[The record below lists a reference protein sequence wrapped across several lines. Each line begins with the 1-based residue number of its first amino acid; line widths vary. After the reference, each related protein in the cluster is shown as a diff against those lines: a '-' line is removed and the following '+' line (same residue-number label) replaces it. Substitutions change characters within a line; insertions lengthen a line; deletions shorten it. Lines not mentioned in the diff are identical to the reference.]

1 MASCTGTD
9 SDNSSE
15 LTTLV
20 SGDTPTLPG
29 QEQPSIRALFEAQD
43 DAAYDL
49 AVAQIPR
56 DHRVRVKGICGDYH
70 EYTTPIR
77 QSGSYVQLATTVK
90 RAPFEEALIAFFVV
104 CQIALRLVADEL
116 FVGFLRIVYPS
127 IDKLLPGCGNTL
139 RALVLEAFNKRK
151 EHLKEVLAR
160 SVSKIHFSFDLWT
173 SPNHLALLG
182 VVAHF
187 IDEFG
192 QNQSLHGSHSGE
204 NQAEVIKEVIQEYN
218 LQNRIGYFVT
228 DNASNNNTAIDSL
241 IARFLPHLTPK
252 QRLGRRLRC
261 LGHVINLSA
270 KAFLYGTEFDA
281 FEKNAEA
288 FKEQSSLLKELHLWR
303 KRGPVGKLHN
313 IVTFICR
320 TPQRR
325 EKFANIQSQSEDFAT
340 EFDGLKLVVDNA
352 TRWNSLYLMIERAI
366 KLRDR
371 IDRFCIDHAEFMHG
385 SSNKKALS
393 MEEQESLLK
402 HDSLT
407 ADDWAV
413 LTEIVAF
420 LEKFYTL
427 TKRAEG
433 SKLSSDRGVLSDY
446 LTTLNVLLK
455 HAREYRD
462 DINFRAENPDL
473 TSPGIRQLRVCI
485 VNCWTKLDEYF
496 ALVND
501 TPAHYAAIVTNPQM
515 KWKYFERQW
524 KDAHLW
530 KDATLPESWLP
541 GGKRAL
547 NSLWEEYKNLPVA
560 DACAG
565 SKRAR
570 TPDEFE
576 RETDMTQWDED
587 EMDELETWLSMKVFK
602 LDDDDTLP
610 AYWLRQSKQPA
621 TQRIAKM
628 GLDMASIPA
637 MSSDL
642 FAKCIMRSE
651 YSYLKLQDL
660 RHIRTSKEMGQALVA
675 GMLKAFNGGDI
686 EPSVFVFPPKQPGRP
701 GPMVWNQQFLAF
713 AGYRQPDGSVLG
725 DPMSVSLTEAIIELG
740 WEPPSI
746 RTRWDLLPLVTMADG
761 DEPYITP
768 FPESLFPLVQIRH
781 PKSQY
786 SLPFEKLGLRWVP
799 PPALSQLGFDIGGVQ
814 YTATPFMGWFMDAE
828 IGVRNLADS
837 FRYNVLPFVVD
848 ALDLLQPG
856 QELDEL
862 PQWER
867 LAMLSRAQAELNY
880 AVHWSFSEA
889 GVRMSDS
896 LTASAMYANFDD
908 QHLAEHGFRLPADPY
923 WLAPPQGSIV
933 PVWHRGGAPNYQP
946 KPMICRLKENPIK
959 LWKRCKAKKDDA
971 LPKMNGSGLKGINGI
986 NGLMFNDINDDMLR
1000 LMNGANCKE
1009 IEGVNGHLAMNG
1021 VSIVDAEGYPPDAL
1035 DIRNDQTSR
1044 PIIRV
1049 FYCSSGTTAQRLA
1062 VKLEQRLRIIM
1073 DRPNDFDSI
1082 QAAAPLNNFQ
1092 LDDVSNGDL
1101 VFIVA
1106 SSAGRGDV
1114 PTNGHALLQRCKSSA
1129 KIKATEASICI
1140 FGNGNSSYG
1149 DNFNGAALKLESALE
1164 KLGFI
1169 SAMPIFQ
1176 ADTLKEDPPWR
1187 DFKTWLTNLEAKYGS
1202 DTECS
1207 EDTAVDFVDDSTG
1220 LLLSQLSTAK
1230 VLSIYTPKEG
1240 DIKRLAL
1247 DIGDVEYGH
1256 MSHVD
1261 VFVPLQ
1267 QSQVDELL
1275 LEVRL
1280 SGNEMLTFEQG
1291 KVSTRQLLSLVDPSK
1306 PFKSLKW
1313 AAKLELNLT
1322 GDEERKLLRDPI
1334 SVSIQNLPVGWQSR
1348 AKRGNL
1354 ADFILALPTR
1364 RPRTFSTASSQLYW
1378 TTQDMGNVLELTL
1391 QTHAGGLVTD
1401 SFLSRAMRGDR
1412 IFIRVRHGPGGHLVN
1427 DDRPL
1432 IAFTTGSGIAPLR
1445 GLLQARSVIAADEF
1459 LRSKMLEARLKNPV
1473 SLFLGLKPGDVDII
1487 NETVR
1492 ESMSLGVIDMMHL
1505 TPSNPEK
1512 NRAQDKIFQSRVA
1525 SQIRTKIRD
1534 MGASVF
1540 VCASKEAADDFAR
1553 NLEAIVGVPS
1563 IREALGE
1570 RWVEEVYVYA
1580 EG

>member
-56 DHRVRVKGICGDYH
+56 DHRVRVKGIWYVRYEPYRFDDSGKELRNRKIWKYANSQNKPTHLLVHGISKHGRKTPREWVQRSSLAPSTSDSGDYH

-192 QNQSLHGSHSGE
+192 QNQSILIAIRQLHGSHSGE

-637 MSSDL
+637 MSSDCERV
-642 FAKCIMRSE
+642 FSQC
-651 YSYLKLQDL
+651 KLM
-660 RHIRTSKEMGQALVA
+660 ITGQ
-675 GMLKAFNGGDI
+675 
-686 EPSVFVFPPKQPGRP
+686 
-701 GPMVWNQQFLAF
+701 
-713 AGYRQPDGSVLG
+713 
-725 DPMSVSLTEAIIELG
+725 
-740 WEPPSI
+740 
-746 RTRWDLLPLVTMADG
+746 
-761 DEPYITP
+761 
-768 FPESLFPLVQIRH
+768 
-781 PKSQY
+781 
-786 SLPFEKLGLRWVP
+786 
-799 PPALSQLGFDIGGVQ
+799 
-814 YTATPFMGWFMDAE
+814 
-828 IGVRNLADS
+828 RN
-837 FRYNVLPFVVD
+837 
-848 ALDLLQPG
+848 
-856 QELDEL
+856 
-862 PQWER
+862 
-867 LAMLSRAQAELNY
+867 
-880 AVHWSFSEA
+880 
-889 GVRMSDS
+889 
-896 LTASAMYANFDD
+896 
-908 QHLAEHGFRLPADPY
+908 
-923 WLAPPQGSIV
+923 
-933 PVWHRGGAPNYQP
+933 
-946 KPMICRLKENPIK
+946 RLKPDIVEATQCLRMWLIMEK
-959 LWKRCKAKKDDA
+959 KILGSWK
-971 LPKMNGSGLKGINGI
+971 
-986 NGLMFNDINDDMLR
+986 
-1000 LMNGANCKE
+1000 
-1009 IEGVNGHLAMNG
+1009 
-1021 VSIVDAEGYPPDAL
+1021 
-1035 DIRNDQTSR
+1035 
-1044 PIIRV
+1044 
-1049 FYCSSGTTAQRLA
+1049 
-1062 VKLEQRLRIIM
+1062 
-1073 DRPNDFDSI
+1073 
-1082 QAAAPLNNFQ
+1082 
-1092 LDDVSNGDL
+1092 
-1101 VFIVA
+1101 
-1106 SSAGRGDV
+1106 GRG
-1114 PTNGHALLQRCKSSA
+1114 N
-1129 KIKATEASICI
+1129 
-1140 FGNGNSSYG
+1140 
-1149 DNFNGAALKLESALE
+1149 
-1164 KLGFI
+1164 
-1169 SAMPIFQ
+1169 
-1176 ADTLKEDPPWR
+1176 W
-1187 DFKTWLTNLEAKYGS
+1187 KT
-1202 DTECS
+1202 
-1207 EDTAVDFVDDSTG
+1207 
-1220 LLLSQLSTAK
+1220 
-1230 VLSIYTPKEG
+1230 P
-1240 DIKRLAL
+1240 
-1247 DIGDVEYGH
+1247 
-1256 MSHVD
+1256 
-1261 VFVPLQ
+1261 
-1267 QSQVDELL
+1267 
-1275 LEVRL
+1275 
-1280 SGNEMLTFEQG
+1280 
-1291 KVSTRQLLSLVDPSK
+1291 
-1306 PFKSLKW
+1306 
-1313 AAKLELNLT
+1313 LELY
-1322 GDEERKLLRDPI
+1322 I
-1334 SVSIQNLPVGWQSR
+1334 S
-1348 AKRGNL
+1348 
-1354 ADFILALPTR
+1354 
-1364 RPRTFSTASSQLYW
+1364 
-1378 TTQDMGNVLELTL
+1378 E
-1391 QTHAGGLVTD
+1391 
-1401 SFLSRAMRGDR
+1401 
-1412 IFIRVRHGPGGHLVN
+1412 
-1427 DDRPL
+1427 
-1432 IAFTTGSGIAPLR
+1432 
-1445 GLLQARSVIAADEF
+1445 
-1459 LRSKMLEARLKNPV
+1459 
-1473 SLFLGLKPGDVDII
+1473 
-1487 NETVR
+1487 
-1492 ESMSLGVIDMMHL
+1492 
-1505 TPSNPEK
+1505 
-1512 NRAQDKIFQSRVA
+1512 
-1525 SQIRTKIRD
+1525 
-1534 MGASVF
+1534 
-1540 VCASKEAADDFAR
+1540 
-1553 NLEAIVGVPS
+1553 
-1563 IREALGE
+1563 
-1570 RWVEEVYVYA
+1570 
-1580 EG
+1580 

>member
-1 MASCTGTD
+1 MTRCG
-9 SDNSSE
+9 
-15 LTTLV
+15 
-20 SGDTPTLPG
+20 
-29 QEQPSIRALFEAQD
+29 RAIL
-43 DAAYDL
+43 
-49 AVAQIPR
+49 
-56 DHRVRVKGICGDYH
+56 
-70 EYTTPIR
+70 
-77 QSGSYVQLATTVK
+77 
-90 RAPFEEALIAFFVV
+90 
-104 CQIALRLVADEL
+104 
-116 FVGFLRIVYPS
+116 
-127 IDKLLPGCGNTL
+127 
-139 RALVLEAFNKRK
+139 LEAFNKRK

-192 QNQSLHGSHSGE
+192 QNQSILIAIRQLHGSHSGE

-637 MSSDL
+637 MSSDCERV
-642 FAKCIMRSE
+642 FSQC
-651 YSYLKLQDL
+651 KLM
-660 RHIRTSKEMGQALVA
+660 ITGQ
-675 GMLKAFNGGDI
+675 
-686 EPSVFVFPPKQPGRP
+686 
-701 GPMVWNQQFLAF
+701 
-713 AGYRQPDGSVLG
+713 
-725 DPMSVSLTEAIIELG
+725 
-740 WEPPSI
+740 
-746 RTRWDLLPLVTMADG
+746 
-761 DEPYITP
+761 
-768 FPESLFPLVQIRH
+768 
-781 PKSQY
+781 
-786 SLPFEKLGLRWVP
+786 
-799 PPALSQLGFDIGGVQ
+799 
-814 YTATPFMGWFMDAE
+814 
-828 IGVRNLADS
+828 RN
-837 FRYNVLPFVVD
+837 
-848 ALDLLQPG
+848 
-856 QELDEL
+856 
-862 PQWER
+862 
-867 LAMLSRAQAELNY
+867 
-880 AVHWSFSEA
+880 
-889 GVRMSDS
+889 
-896 LTASAMYANFDD
+896 
-908 QHLAEHGFRLPADPY
+908 
-923 WLAPPQGSIV
+923 
-933 PVWHRGGAPNYQP
+933 
-946 KPMICRLKENPIK
+946 RLKPDIVEATQCLRMWLIMEK
-959 LWKRCKAKKDDA
+959 KILGSWK
-971 LPKMNGSGLKGINGI
+971 
-986 NGLMFNDINDDMLR
+986 
-1000 LMNGANCKE
+1000 
-1009 IEGVNGHLAMNG
+1009 
-1021 VSIVDAEGYPPDAL
+1021 
-1035 DIRNDQTSR
+1035 
-1044 PIIRV
+1044 
-1049 FYCSSGTTAQRLA
+1049 
-1062 VKLEQRLRIIM
+1062 
-1073 DRPNDFDSI
+1073 
-1082 QAAAPLNNFQ
+1082 
-1092 LDDVSNGDL
+1092 
-1101 VFIVA
+1101 
-1106 SSAGRGDV
+1106 GRG
-1114 PTNGHALLQRCKSSA
+1114 N
-1129 KIKATEASICI
+1129 
-1140 FGNGNSSYG
+1140 
-1149 DNFNGAALKLESALE
+1149 
-1164 KLGFI
+1164 
-1169 SAMPIFQ
+1169 
-1176 ADTLKEDPPWR
+1176 W
-1187 DFKTWLTNLEAKYGS
+1187 KT
-1202 DTECS
+1202 
-1207 EDTAVDFVDDSTG
+1207 
-1220 LLLSQLSTAK
+1220 
-1230 VLSIYTPKEG
+1230 P
-1240 DIKRLAL
+1240 
-1247 DIGDVEYGH
+1247 
-1256 MSHVD
+1256 
-1261 VFVPLQ
+1261 
-1267 QSQVDELL
+1267 
-1275 LEVRL
+1275 
-1280 SGNEMLTFEQG
+1280 
-1291 KVSTRQLLSLVDPSK
+1291 
-1306 PFKSLKW
+1306 
-1313 AAKLELNLT
+1313 LELY
-1322 GDEERKLLRDPI
+1322 I
-1334 SVSIQNLPVGWQSR
+1334 S
-1348 AKRGNL
+1348 
-1354 ADFILALPTR
+1354 
-1364 RPRTFSTASSQLYW
+1364 
-1378 TTQDMGNVLELTL
+1378 E
-1391 QTHAGGLVTD
+1391 
-1401 SFLSRAMRGDR
+1401 
-1412 IFIRVRHGPGGHLVN
+1412 
-1427 DDRPL
+1427 
-1432 IAFTTGSGIAPLR
+1432 
-1445 GLLQARSVIAADEF
+1445 
-1459 LRSKMLEARLKNPV
+1459 
-1473 SLFLGLKPGDVDII
+1473 
-1487 NETVR
+1487 
-1492 ESMSLGVIDMMHL
+1492 
-1505 TPSNPEK
+1505 
-1512 NRAQDKIFQSRVA
+1512 
-1525 SQIRTKIRD
+1525 
-1534 MGASVF
+1534 
-1540 VCASKEAADDFAR
+1540 
-1553 NLEAIVGVPS
+1553 
-1563 IREALGE
+1563 
-1570 RWVEEVYVYA
+1570 
-1580 EG
+1580 